1 MIAIVEDLP
10 QALGPGGERD
20 GAIET
25 LRGGRLE
32 CPHAFPQ
39 GLVIIRFDDQVQ
51 VIALDADVECARQAW
66 LKRKEV
72 ANLKLQ
78 RATRGESPIGD
89 DGGRH
94 AESESCV
101 IVKK

>member
-1 MIAIVEDLP
+1 MNYAKVL
-10 QALGPGGERD
+10 AF
-20 GAIET
+20 
-25 LRGGRLE
+25 RGGDR
-32 CPHAFPQ
+32 
-39 GLVIIRFDDQVQ
+39 GLAEREVRIAAAQSLDVPDDPDRDVQ
-51 VIALDADVECARQAW
+51 CARQAW

-78 RATRGESPIGD
+78 ITTRGESPIGD

-101 IVKK
+101 TVKT

>member
-1 MIAIVEDLP
+1 MVDALIVK
-10 QALGPGGERD
+10 
-20 GAIET
+20 
-25 LRGGRLE
+25 
-32 CPHAFPQ
+32 
-39 GLVIIRFDDQVQ
+39 
-51 VIALDADVECARQAW
+51 CARQAW

-78 RATRGESPIGD
+78 RTTRGESPIGD